1 MRILFSAGAGY
12 SHIAPLLPL
21 ARVAQRAGHEIRFVT
36 GPGAG
41 RHIEAAG
48 LPAIEL
54 GPPLDAAMGGYL
66 ERYPREQLLAL
77 PPDERLAHL
86 VRHYVVEIAAAE
98 RLDEMLELVR
108 AWSPDLIVATLVEQA
123 AVMAAVATGVP
134 YAIHA
139 IGPPKAAAI
148 MDGGWEAAARILARH
163 GVERMPPREDVPY
176 LDVWPAALQPAT
188 TTWAYPR
195 RWPLRPDDVV
205 PVAGGPP
212 AVLDD
217 LPFARTAYVTCGT
230 SHNARPGVLE
240 AMVDGVRDAGF
251 NVVATIGRDGDP
263 SRFGDRPDHLRVVP
277 WVDQRELLPHVDV
290 VVCHGGAGS
299 VIGALAYG
307 RPLVV
312 CPLTSDHFEAAE
324 QVAAAGAGRIGGTT
338 GPSAAS
344 VREAFRAVSGERRYH
359 DAAGAIGREIG
370 ATPAVDELLGRL
382 EAYAA

>member
-1 MRILFSAGAGY
+1 MRLLLSAGAGY
-12 SHIAPLLPL
+12 SHIAPMLPL
-21 ARVAQRAGHEIRFVT
+21 ARAAQRAGHDVRFVT

-41 RHIEAAG
+41 HQIEAAG
-48 LPAIEL
+48 LRAIEL
-54 GPPLDAAMGGYL
+54 GPPLDPAMGGYL
-66 ERYPREQLLAL
+66 ERYPREQLMALA
-77 PPDERLAHL
+77 PDARLAHL

-98 RLDEMLELVR
+98 RLDEMLALVR
-108 AWSPDLIVATLVEQA
+108 AWSPDLIVTTLVEQA

-148 MDGGWEAAARILARH
+148 LDGGWEAAGRILAAR
-163 GVERMPPREDVPY
+163 GVERMPARDDVPY
-176 LDVWPAALQPAT
+176 LDVWPAALRPT

-195 RWPLRPDDVV
+195 RWPLRPDGV
-205 PVAGGPP
+205 GPATDDRP

-240 AMVDGVRDAGF
+240 AMVDGVRDAGV

-263 SRFGDRPDHLRVVP
+263 DRFRDAPDHVRVVP
-277 WVDQRELLPHVDV
+277 WVAQQELLPHVDV

-299 VIGALAYG
+299 VIGALAHG

-312 CPLTSDHFEAAE
+312 CPLTSDHLEAAE
-324 QVAAAGAGRIGGTT
+324 QVAAAGAGAIGGTT
-338 GPSAAS
+338 GPSAEA
-344 VREAFRAVSGERRYH
+344 VREAFGAVAGERRYH
-359 DAAGAIGREIG
+359 DAAAAIGREI
-370 ATPAVDELLGRL
+370 ATMPAVDELLGRL
-382 EAYAA
+382 EAYAS